1 MVSSPHIWIVVEI
14 PHYMNIHYFLHP
26 HIIWSFVYTFNTRP
40 PVKNFEQD
48 LPFALGTNEI
58 KNATEFLEIEEN
70 DNLWGTEIT
79 RQYGYVTILHLFQ
92 IVPRG
97 SVRISYNTRQYMAKI
112 VSNSRS
118 TLWLIHRGYI

>member
-1 MVSSPHIWIVVEI
+1 M
-14 PHYMNIHYFLHP
+14 
-26 HIIWSFVYTFNTRP
+26 
-40 PVKNFEQD
+40 KNFEQD

-58 KNATEFLEIEEN
+58 KNATEFLGIEEN

-97 SVRISYNTRQYMAKI
+97 SVRISYNTGQYMAKI

-118 TLWLIHRGYI
+118 TLWLIHRGYMTCTVLRDRTLET